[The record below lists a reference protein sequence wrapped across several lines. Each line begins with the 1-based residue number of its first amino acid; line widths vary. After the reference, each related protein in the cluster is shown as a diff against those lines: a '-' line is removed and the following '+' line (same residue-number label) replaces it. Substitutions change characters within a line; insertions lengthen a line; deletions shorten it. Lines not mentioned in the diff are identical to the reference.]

1 MMFRITNARLINIPI
16 MTEIMNFLCFRL
28 SECLAL
34 ISLSTTFF
42 LFLHTREL
50 NLQLVEERQRH
61 SGEETSQEHFH
72 SRDLSTA
79 PDSLS
84 DEYFEQVS
92 ETLQFNFLAPGL
104 SLVGLFSDND
114 MGLLNCPV
122 NSNLGS
128 GLEHNL
134 LSF

>member
-1 MMFRITNARLINIPI
+1 MMFRITIARLINIPI

-84 DEYFEQVS
+84 DEYFEQVRHCNLIS
-92 ETLQFNFLAPGL
+92 WLLAYRWL
-104 SLVGLFSDND
+104 ACSVT
-114 MGLLNCPV
+114 MTWVC
-122 NSNLGS
+122 
-128 GLEHNL
+128 
-134 LSF
+134 